1 MKLKKLIAVSSALI
15 MSLGVLT
22 GCSST
27 SNSSSGGNSGNN
39 SAKSLVFADTQSPN
53 NLNPTKTG
61 MVGMLVDMVSEKH
74 FSNQMIN

>member
-1 MKLKKLIAVSSALI
+1 MKFKKLIAVSSALI

-53 NLNPTKTG
+53 NLNPHQDWNG
-61 MVGMLVDMVSEKH
+61 C
-74 FSNQMIN
+74 